1 MSDET
6 IPLILKNNL
15 RIILGS
21 KQPEKFRNI
30 EAQRKGSY
38 SYRKSVYPI
47 YLELSCHVIKNVHF
61 RIKAVSMICSEV
73 QQELYQSAIV
83 MNSTIE
89 QIEKTKSEVCISN
102 NVESTLRYLLLMWEH
117 GTVEKIR

>member
-1 MSDET
+1 M
-6 IPLILKNNL
+6 
-15 RIILGS
+15 
-21 KQPEKFRNI
+21 
-30 EAQRKGSY
+30 
-38 SYRKSVYPI
+38 YPI
-47 YLELSCHVIKNVHF
+47 YLKLSGHVIKDVHF

-117 GTVEKIR
+117 GTVEMIR